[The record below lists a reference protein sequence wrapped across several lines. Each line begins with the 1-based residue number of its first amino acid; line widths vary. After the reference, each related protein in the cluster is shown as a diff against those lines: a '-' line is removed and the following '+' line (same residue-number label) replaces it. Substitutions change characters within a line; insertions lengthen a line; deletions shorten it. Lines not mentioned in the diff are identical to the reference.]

1 MRIIDWTRTEKKY
14 YKEDENII
22 ENIDYK
28 KNNNNSSKKY
38 SLLGVFFICGL
49 IVVSVV
55 KNNTKNLQKEIN
67 NLEASN
73 RLIQYNFEQ
82 ALLDNEVITSPENIS
97 LLAREYLNTDFKFYK
112 KSQIKNLDENLIIN
126 KKIKEEKKLTAD
138 IKTKVKKNL
147 KRKKEELKKLEAL
160 YKKPQEIP
168 EEIKKHLS
176 KKIKNKK
183 NEIQTLYSSPKEV
196 VTFEKIKKWGAVQVV
211 KVFLGIPVMPGR

>member
-1 MRIIDWTRTEKKY
+1 MTA
-14 YKEDENII
+14 
-22 ENIDYK
+22 
-28 KNNNNSSKKY
+28 NNFVY
-38 SLLGVFFICGL
+38 F
-49 IVVSVV
+49 
-55 KNNTKNLQKEIN
+55 
-67 NLEASN
+67 
-73 RLIQYNFEQ
+73 
-82 ALLDNEVITSPENIS
+82 
-97 LLAREYLNTDFKFYK
+97 
-112 KSQIKNLDENLIIN
+112 N